1 MLCKNFRARF
11 YFIFS
16 TKLSN
21 RVIYQNVNFREK
33 IQPIPYLIG
42 ILETE
47 ILLKADEVSL
57 IFIINLHYYKLDD
70 YNP

>member
-1 MLCKNFRARF
+1 M
-11 YFIFS
+11 
-16 TKLSN
+16 
-21 RVIYQNVNFREK
+21 IYQNVNFREK